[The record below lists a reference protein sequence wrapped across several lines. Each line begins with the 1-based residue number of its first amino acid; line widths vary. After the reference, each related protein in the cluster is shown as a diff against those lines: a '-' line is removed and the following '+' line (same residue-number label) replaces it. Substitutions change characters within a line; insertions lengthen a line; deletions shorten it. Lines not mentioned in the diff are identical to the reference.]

1 MQQTQED
8 GQRKRKSIKLALVIA
23 VVVLGWYA
31 ISMILIWNQ

>member
-31 ISMILIWNQ
+31 ISMIVIWNQ